1 MELEF
6 SMILPAFPEQFIRLS
21 SDYESLPKFLPGQL
35 KSVKIIEHNSDQII
49 TEEVLV
55 FSTIIRNELRQK
67 TLHHNI
73 DNNEMISE
81 IISGHAKGTVITV
94 KFKKHTDGTDISVN
108 IKLNLSL
115 KARILSPFIK
125 KWYKRVLTGIFY
137 RMNSLALDGDT
148 YHG

>member
-1 MELEF
+1 MV
-6 SMILPAFPEQFIRLS
+6 LPASSEQFIQLS

-55 FSTIIRNELRQK
+55 FSTIIRNELHQK

-73 DNNEMISE
+73 NKNNEMISE
-81 IISGHAKGTVITV
+81 IISGHAEGTIITV
-94 KFKKHTDGTDISVN
+94 KFKKHVDGTEIFVN

-115 KARILSPFIK
+115 KAKILSPFIK